1 MFAFRSPL
9 VGRILAVAVI
19 SLFVSARAEASP
31 DVKVGYV
38 DVQKALSASK
48 LGTEAQKKYEE
59 QVKKEQA
66 KLDTKK
72 GEFEKAQADYAK
84 QKDSLS
90 EKARGE
96 REEKLL
102 TMERELKRS
111 FQDLQE
117 QLRRENMKLVGELVK
132 KIKEIVDEM
141 GKKDGYT
148 VILEK
153 GAQSVLYADTQID
166 LTDRVVKQFDEHN

>member
-1 MFAFRSPL
+1 MSISSSRVL
-9 VGRILAVAVI
+9 RGMLAVAVFSVAI
-19 SLFVSARAEASP
+19 CGNAHASP

-38 DVQKALSASK
+38 DVQKALSTSK

-59 QVKKEQA
+59 QVKKAQT

-72 GEFEKAQADYAK
+72 EEFERAQGEFSK
-84 QKDSLS
+84 QKESLS
-90 EKARGE
+90 EKARAE

-102 TMERELKRS
+102 GLEKELKRS
-111 FQDLQE
+111 FQDSQE

-132 KIKEIVDEM
+132 KIKDIVDEM
-141 GKKDGYT
+141 GKQDGFT

-153 GAQSVLYADTQID
+153 GAQSVLYADSQID
-166 LTDRVVKQFDEHN
+166 ITERVVKEFDERN